1 MSTESKI
8 ITSAIVILLI
18 LAGSFYFLAPD
29 SLKFWGDQTANT
41 IDSVKDNNSDTTIPA
56 HERITAKHQYKNGAH
71 TIAGEVNMPT
81 PCYILNVSSR
91 NVNGEVII
99 DFVSETNG
107 DVCAQV
113 VTTERFKVDFNA
125 GENVVIKAT
134 WNGQPVELNLIPAG
148 ADKDLTNF
156 EIFVK

>member
-8 ITSAIVILLI
+8 ITSTIVILLI
-18 LAGSFYFLAPD
+18 LAGAFYFLAPD

-41 IDSVKDNNSDTTIPA
+41 IDSANDDSETATP
-56 HERITAKHQYKNGAH
+56 HERITAKHQYKNGTH
-71 TIAGEVNMPT
+71 IVAGEVNMPT

-91 NVNGEVII
+91 IVNGEAII

-107 DVCAQV
+107 EMCAEV
-113 VTTERFKVDFNA
+113 ITTERFRVDFTA
-125 GENVVIKAT
+125 EENVVIKGT
-134 WNGQPVELNLIPAG
+134 WNGEPVELNLIPAG
-148 ADKDLTNF
+148 ANEDLTNF